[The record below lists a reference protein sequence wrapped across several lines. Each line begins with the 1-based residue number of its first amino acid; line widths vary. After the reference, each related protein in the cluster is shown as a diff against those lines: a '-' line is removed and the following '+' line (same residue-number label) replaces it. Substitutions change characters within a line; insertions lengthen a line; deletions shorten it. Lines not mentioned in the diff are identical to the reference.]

1 MEAISGSRPSG
12 TYKIPARIE
21 KKNNVIYISF
31 IQTRVYLCK
40 KRNGSGTPIKNVGR
54 GCFIKKIKNDHY
66 KET

>member
-12 TYKIPARIE
+12 NYKIPARIE

-40 KRNGSGTPIKNVGR
+40 KETVVEHQLRMLVEDVSS
-54 GCFIKKIKNDHY
+54 KK
-66 KET
+66 